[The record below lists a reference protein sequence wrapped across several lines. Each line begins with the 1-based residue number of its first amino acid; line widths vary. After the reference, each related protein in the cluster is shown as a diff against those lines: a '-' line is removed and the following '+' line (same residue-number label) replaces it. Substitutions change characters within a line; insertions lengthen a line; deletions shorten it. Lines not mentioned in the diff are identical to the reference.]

1 MRAEKVGRKV
11 GKKKEMILVSRES
24 SNERERDRDRE
35 ALGAE
40 LPMYANGSVA
50 QGDSGMECLGHIH
63 TWTFLQHTVVVG
75 QVITLHIT
83 T

>member
-24 SNERERDRDRE
+24 SNERE